1 MRRSARCG
9 MMTAALLFA
18 VSSHARADDKATREA
33 EARFTEGLAR
43 VKTRDYE
50 AARLSF
56 AQAYAVL
63 HRPLILW
70 NLALAEEK
78 ATHPLDALA
87 HFREFASESPTD
99 TDRANAQK
107 HVDALLAQLGRID
120 VQAPPGTSLVLDG
133 GNFTGSAPLPA
144 PFDVM
149 PGHHVVEAKFPS
161 GGGKTSDVDAVAGQV
176 AHVAF
181 APDAPPAAAVA
192 AAVGS
197 APAAPASSTPATAP
211 TDAQPSEP
219 PPDTTQAHKS
229 FWTARTT
236 TAAVLVAGGAV
247 AAGFGLYFGLA
258 SQHNNHVALNYKNMS
273 TSTSTCVPPGAAPYC
288 GTWND
293 AVNAQNRD
301 AAISNAL
308 YFVGGAFVVGAAVS
322 WFFWPKPKNV
332 VSAWVAPAVGEGN
345 MGIEAGG
352 RF

>member
-1 MRRSARCG
+1 

-18 VSSHARADDKATREA
+18 VSSQAHADDKATREA

-133 GNFTGSAPLPA
+133 GNFTASAPLPEA
-144 PFDVM
+144 LDVM
-149 PGHHVVEAKFPS
+149 PGRHVVEAKFPS
-161 GGGKTSDVDAVAGQV
+161 GAAKTSDVDAVAGQV
-176 AHVAF
+176 AHVSF
-181 APDAPPAAAVA
+181 TPDVPAAAVA
-192 AAVGS
+192 AAGAAPT
-197 APAAPASSTPATAP
+197 APAGATPAPAP
-211 TDAQPSEP
+211 TDAQPAEP

-229 FWTARTT
+229 FWTPRTT

-247 AAGFGLYFGLA
+247 AAGFGVYFGLA
-258 SQHNNHVALNYKNMS
+258 SQHNNHVALGYKNS
-273 TSTSTCVPPGAAPYC
+273 APSTSTCLPPSTVPYC
-288 GTWND
+288 GAWND

-332 VSAWVAPAVGEGN
+332 VSAWVAPAVGGGSGHGS